1 MRKDTNRKSR
11 LDLIEPEFLT
21 ELGHVLRFGAEK
33 YAELGYRTHPI
44 PTREYLGAAIRH
56 IYKYLSG
63 EKNDPESGYSHL
75 AHATA
80 SLMMAYVLKSVK
92 PDL

>member
-1 MRKDTNRKSR
+1 MRKDTNGKSR

-33 YAELGYRTHPI
+33 YAEFGYRTHPI

-80 SLMMAYVLKSVK
+80 SLMMAYVLKSDK